1 MTREYFETPTA
12 ATAPPRRRRAPVRG
26 IIVALVVLVMGLGI
40 AFGTGALTSTSVSG
54 GGASAVPGPGSPPS
68 GAPRVADA
76 STIAAR
82 VDPGVVDINTN
93 LGYQNARAAGTG
105 IVLTASGL
113 VLTNNHVIAGATT
126 IAVTDVGNGR
136 RYGANV
142 VGYDRANDVALLQLT
157 GAAGLHTLAMGDS
170 SATRVGDSVVAIGNA
185 GGVGGT
191 PSVAQ
196 GTLAAIEQTI
206 TASDAVGGSS
216 TRLTGLLETSTN
228 IQPGDS
234 GGPLVNSDGQ
244 VIGIDAAA
252 SAGPTVQAAD
262 STQGYAIP
270 INQALTIA
278 RQIATGHASSTIHIG
293 PSAMLGLASIP
304 AVGLDGQPVAGTAV
318 VGVIPGGPADQAGL
332 AAGAV
337 ILSVDGHPTSS
348 PSALGDLID
357 QHRPG
362 DSVRVTWV
370 DAGGR
375 THDTTVRL
383 VAGPPA

>member
-1 MTREYFETPTA
+1 
-12 ATAPPRRRRAPVRG
+12 
-26 IIVALVVLVMGLGI
+26 
-40 AFGTGALTSTSVSG
+40 
-54 GGASAVPGPGSPPS
+54 
-68 GAPRVADA
+68 
-76 STIAAR
+76 
-82 VDPGVVDINTN
+82 
-93 LGYQNARAAGTG
+93 
-105 IVLTASGL
+105 
-113 VLTNNHVIAGATT
+113 
-126 IAVTDVGNGR
+126 
-136 RYGANV
+136 
-142 VGYDRANDVALLQLT
+142 
-157 GAAGLHTLAMGDS
+157 MGDS

>member
-1 MTREYFETPTA
+1 MTWEYFENQTAVTP
-12 ATAPPRRRRAPVRG
+12 PPRRRRAPVRG
-26 IIVALVVLVMGLGI
+26 IIVALVVLLMGTGI
-40 AFGTGALTSTSVSG
+40 AIGTGALASTSVSG

-105 IVLTASGL
+105 IVLTPPGL

-136 RYGANV
+136 SYGANV

-157 GAAGLHTLAMGDS
+157 GDAGLHTLAMGDS

-196 GTLAAIEQTI
+196 GTLSAIEQTI

-216 TRLTGLLETSTN
+216 TRLTGLMETSTN